1 MAAGN
6 IPAPRTAAILAAM
19 FESIRGRLVS
29 RSPAHAVVE
38 AGGLGYAVS
47 VPLSTY
53 ERLPQKGDEVTLRLH
68 LVVRE
73 DEWRLYGFA
82 DEEERALFRACL
94 KVSGVG
100 PATALALLS
109 GMAPRDLRAAVS
121 GGDVVALQRVKG
133 VGKKTAERLVVELK
147 DALGSAPRAAGG
159 VPAGPLSD
167 AAAALVAL
175 GLTEGEAAER
185 LRRVP
190 QAADLP
196 LAEVVRKALRG

>member
-1 MAAGN
+1 MGEAG
-6 IPAPRTAAILAAM
+6 AILGPM

-29 RSPAHAVVE
+29 KAPAHAVVE
-38 AGGLGYAVS
+38 AGGLGYAVH
-47 VPLSTY
+47 VPLPTF
-53 ERLPQKGDEVTLRLH
+53 ERLPAIGQEVTLRLH
-68 LVVRE
+68 LVIRD

-109 GMAPRDLRAAVS
+109 GMAPRDLRAAVT
-121 GGDVVALQRVKG
+121 GGDVAALQRVKG

-147 DALGSAPRAAGG
+147 DALGAVPRGAGG
-159 VPAGPLSD
+159 VPAGPLGD

-175 GLTEGEAAER
+175 GLSESEAAER
-185 LRRVP
+185 LRRVAG
-190 QAADLP
+190 AADLP
-196 LAEVVRKALRG
+196 LAEVVRRALRS